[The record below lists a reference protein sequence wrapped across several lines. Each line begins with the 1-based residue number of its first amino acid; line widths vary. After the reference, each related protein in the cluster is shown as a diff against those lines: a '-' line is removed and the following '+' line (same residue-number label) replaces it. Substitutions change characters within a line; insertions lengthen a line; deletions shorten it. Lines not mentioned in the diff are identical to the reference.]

1 MNSKVAVPIRQ
12 LQIEHEGDIPQSI
25 ASWFAAALQT
35 PEREEQ
41 QYQAK
46 LAGLQPAI
54 AEGDASGVAKG
65 NVFARVRKTIKLP
78 SLPR

>member
-12 LQIEHEGDIPQSI
+12 LQIEHGGDIPQSI

-41 QYQAK
+41 QYKAK

-54 AEGDASGVAKG
+54 DEGDASGIAKG
-65 NVFARVRKTIKLP
+65 NVFERVGQKLN
-78 SLPR
+78 LPPKPR